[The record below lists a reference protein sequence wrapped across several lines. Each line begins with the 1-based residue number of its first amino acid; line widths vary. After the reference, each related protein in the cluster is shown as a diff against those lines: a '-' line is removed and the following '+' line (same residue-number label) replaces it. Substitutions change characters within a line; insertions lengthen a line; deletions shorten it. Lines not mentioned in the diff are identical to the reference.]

1 MANSASHPSGVVEMN
16 SNPLMMGYEGG
27 DLWLAGAACNRL
39 SCHHVEPVCAGCEWW
54 LEQSSG
60 SVQ

>member
-1 MANSASHPSGVVEMN
+1 MS
-16 SNPLMMGYEGG
+16 SNPLMTGYEGG

-39 SCHHVEPVCAGCEWW
+39 SGHRVEPVCAGYEWW

>member
-1 MANSASHPSGVVEMN
+1 MS

-39 SCHHVEPVCAGCEWW
+39 SGLRMEPVYAGCERWH
-54 LEQSSG
+54 EQLSG